1 MMQQKPGADT
11 IKDVIAHELGLPA
24 GSVTGEM
31 TIEELGL
38 DSLAF
43 AEVVVAIE
51 KRFGRMIDTT
61 QFAEGLDE
69 KTTMAALVV
78 ILLDAFSE
86 PLVA

>member
-1 MMQQKPGADT
+1 MMQETPGADD

-24 GSVTGEM
+24 GSVTAEM

-69 KTTMAALVV
+69 RTTVAELVI

-86 PLVA
+86 PLAA